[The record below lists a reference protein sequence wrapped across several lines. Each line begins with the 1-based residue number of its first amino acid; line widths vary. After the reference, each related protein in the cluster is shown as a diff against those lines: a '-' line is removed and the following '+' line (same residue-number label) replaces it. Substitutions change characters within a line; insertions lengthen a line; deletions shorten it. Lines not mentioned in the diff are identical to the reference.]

1 VKELL
6 LLLLLMNEK
15 GLEREMELNGGEENL
30 NLNRVEVSAIDENEK
45 SENGVNHTK

>member
-1 VKELL
+1 
-6 LLLLLMNEK
+6 MNEK

-45 SENGVNHTK
+45 SENGKIKKWSEPHEMKYK